1 VIDEL
6 LLQRMCKPY
15 NIKYKII
22 EGTDTIL
29 LDSNLDEWM
38 VKIDPSKERPYCL
51 MHKNKIRQT
60 KKYHVQKWL
69 RTLPQLI
76 DRIIGHKMVLNRIY
90 GSTPIH
96 KQKNK
101 INKYKN
107 NSKGV
112 TC

>member
-1 VIDEL
+1 MIDEL

-38 VKIDPSKERPYCL
+38 VKIEPNRERPYCL

-60 KKYHVQKWL
+60 NKYHVQRWL
-69 RTLPQLI
+69 KKFPHVLDSI
-76 DRIIGHKMVLNRIY
+76 VNHKKILVNLY
-90 GSTPIH
+90 GGSQDTY
-96 KQKNK
+96 KNK
-101 INKYKN
+101 HKKQNTSKYRK
-107 NSKGV
+107 
-112 TC
+112 